1 MRAGKAV
8 IVAAVAALLTACG
21 PPQVQQTG
29 SAVDER
35 TGTLRVWLFDEAN
48 RAPKQATVDEAVAR
62 FESEHPGVEVDVQ
75 YIAVETRSERFTGAF
90 NDPASA
96 PDVAEVGNTDL
107 AGYVAAGGLADVTE
121 KLPQWPESA
130 DLSPSALD
138 TARVEGKVFGVPW
151 YTGVRALYY
160 RTDVFDELGL
170 QPPRTTAELLATAQR
185 IRSERPDLYG
195 IATGGK
201 YHYALMPFI
210 WAAGGDLARQEGQ
223 RWVSTIDSPEAQ
235 RGIETYAEM
244 ITSGACPPEQCS
256 DMTGSQSVQ
265 AFASGKAAMTIGG
278 DFNRKAVDAGVGGK
292 YGVVPLPGD
301 AIGSTAPAFAGG
313 NLLSVLKSS
322 QRATLA
328 REFVQLLAGKEYQRK
343 MYGAMGNL
351 PTFIDVQGE
360 VAEHD
365 PAAAP
370 FVMTLRGGT
379 HFVPATEAWSKI
391 DAQGVLPT
399 MVQRIVRGTPVAEA
413 SAQAAAQMNAAFEG
427 R

>member
-62 FESEHPGVEVDVQ
+62 FEREHPGVEVDVQ

-399 MVQRIVRGTPVAEA
+399 MVQQIVRGTPVAEA
-413 SAQAAAQMNAAFEG
+413 SAQATAQMNAAFEG

>member
-62 FESEHPGVEVDVQ
+62 FEREHPGVEVDVQ

-399 MVQRIVRGTPVAEA
+399 MVQQIVRGTPVAEA

>member
-29 SAVDER
+29 PAVDER

-62 FESEHPGVEVDVQ
+62 FEREHPGVEVDVQ

-210 WAAGGDLARQEGQ
+210 WAAGGDLARQEGR

-399 MVQRIVRGTPVAEA
+399 MVQQIVRGTPVAEA

>member
-21 PPQVQQTG
+21 PPQVQQAG

-62 FESEHPGVEVDVQ
+62 FEREHPGVEVDVQ

-244 ITSGACPPEQCS
+244 ITSGACPSEQCS

-399 MVQRIVRGTPVAEA
+399 MVQQIVRGTPVAEA

>member
-170 QPPRTTAELLATAQR
+170 QPPRTTAELLTTAQR

-195 IATGGK
+195 TATGGK

>member
-1 MRAGKAV
+1 
-8 IVAAVAALLTACG
+8 
-21 PPQVQQTG
+21 
-29 SAVDER
+29 
-35 TGTLRVWLFDEAN
+35 
-48 RAPKQATVDEAVAR
+48 VDEAVAR
-62 FESEHPGVEVDVQ
+62 FEREHPGVEVDVQ

-195 IATGGK
+195 TATGGK

>member
-1 MRAGKAV
+1 MRAGKAI

-29 SAVDER
+29 PAVDER

-62 FESEHPGVEVDVQ
+62 FEREHPGVEVDVQ

-278 DFNRKAVDAGVGGK
+278 DFNRKAVDAGVAGK

-399 MVQRIVRGTPVAEA
+399 MVQQVVRGTPVSEA
-413 SAQAAAQMNAAFEG
+413 SAQAAAQMDAAFEG

>member
-75 YIAVETRSERFTGAF
+75 YIPVETRSERFTGAF

>member
-21 PPQVQQTG
+21 PPQVQQAG
-29 SAVDER
+29 PAVDER

-48 RAPKQATVDEAVAR
+48 RAPKQATVDEAVTR
-62 FESEHPGVEVDVQ
+62 FEREHPGVEVDVQ
-75 YIAVETRSERFTGAF
+75 YIAVETRSERFTGGF

-185 IRSERPDLYG
+185 IHSERPDLYG

-235 RGIETYAEM
+235 RGIETYAKM

-278 DFNRKAVDAGVGGK
+278 DFNRKAVDAGVAGK

-379 HFVPATEAWSKI
+379 HFVPATEGWSKI